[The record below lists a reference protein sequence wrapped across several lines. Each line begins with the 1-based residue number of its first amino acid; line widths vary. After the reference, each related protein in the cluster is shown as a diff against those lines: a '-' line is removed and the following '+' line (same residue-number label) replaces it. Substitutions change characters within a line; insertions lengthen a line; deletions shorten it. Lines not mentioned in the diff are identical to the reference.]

1 MRLKSFYAKTM
12 TEAMHMVRE
21 ALGED
26 AIILAT
32 REERGGPSRGGAV
45 RVTAAIDPGDYD
57 ERAFDDTGFGTGDL
71 GGPNFETHGRSAPPS
86 ADTWLQYDEEDEE
99 SAVAEEITDAMLRHA
114 VPEDVMDQILSCA
127 TVVGFEQPG
136 VALVAAMEHLFQ
148 FTPLPQGV
156 TSKALMFVGPPGSGK
171 TLAAAKAAA
180 RGVMNGLKV
189 GVIST
194 DTVRAGGLEQ
204 LAAFTKLLRTDLKA
218 AESPEAL
225 AKAVAGFKGY
235 DQIIIDTAGM
245 NPFNT
250 DDIRKLA
257 RLIGAAPIEPYLVL
271 PGGMDAE
278 ECGEIGRVFSTI
290 GAHTLV
296 PSRVDMARR
305 LGGLLSAAH
314 HGGLSFAD
322 ASNTPKVADGFVS
335 LNPKNLSKLLMPGA
349 YRNETARGQHQPA
362 LRRTGTHQ

>member
-1 MRLKSFYAKTM
+1 
-12 TEAMHMVRE
+12 MVRDT
-21 ALGED
+21 LGED

-32 REERGGPSRGGAV
+32 REEKGGKAV
-45 RVTAAIDPGDYD
+45 RVTAAIDPADYD
-57 ERAFDDTGFGTGDL
+57 ERSY
-71 GGPNFETHGRSAPPS
+71 GGPAFETHGLSEPSA
-86 ADTWLQYDEEDEE
+86 ADTWLQYDGEDEE
-99 SAVAEEITDAMLRHA
+99 SAVAEEVTDAMLRHA

-136 VALVAAMEHLFQ
+136 VALVAAIEHLFQ
-148 FTPLPQGV
+148 FTPLPQGAS
-156 TSKALMFVGPPGSGK
+156 SKAMMFVGPPGSGK
-171 TLAAAKAAA
+171 TLAVAKTAA
-180 RGVMNGLKV
+180 RGVMNGLRV

-204 LAAFTKLLRTDLKA
+204 LAAFTKLLRVELKKADSPATLKA
-218 AESPEAL
+218 QLAAL
-225 AKAVAGFKGY
+225 KGC

-250 DDIRKLA
+250 EDVKKLA
-257 RLIGAAPIEPYLVL
+257 RLIGAGMIEPYLVL

-278 ECGEIGRVFSTI
+278 ESGEMGRIFATI

-296 PSRVDMARR
+296 PSRIDMARR

-322 ASNTPKVADGFVS
+322 ASNTPKVADGLLS
-335 LNPKNLSKLLMPGA
+335 LNPKTLAKLLMPAA
-349 YRNETARGQHQPA
+349 YRNERTPA
-362 LRRTGTHQ
+362 QASQRRTGTQ

>member
-1 MRLKSFYAKTM
+1 
-12 TEAMHMVRE
+12 MVRDT
-21 ALGED
+21 LGED

-32 REERGGPSRGGAV
+32 REEKGGKAV
-45 RVTAAIDPGDYD
+45 RVTAAIDPNDYD
-57 ERAFDDTGFGTGDL
+57 ERSYGAPAF
-71 GGPNFETHGRSAPPS
+71 EMHGRQEPSA

-127 TVVGFEQPG
+127 TVVGFDQPG
-136 VALVAAMEHLFQ
+136 VAMVAAIEHLFQ
-148 FTPLPQGV
+148 FKPLPQGP
-156 TSKALMFVGPPGSGK
+156 TKKAMMFVGPPGSGK
-171 TLAAAKAAA
+171 TLAAAKTAA
-180 RGVMNGLKV
+180 RGAMNGLKV

-204 LAAFTKLLRTDLKA
+204 LAAFTKLLRVELKKSDSPASLRDQIA
-218 AESPEAL
+218 AL
-225 AKAVAGFKGY
+225 KGC

-250 DDIRKLA
+250 EDVKRLA
-257 RLIGAAPIEPYLVL
+257 KLIGAGDIEPYLVL

-278 ECGEIGRVFSTI
+278 ESGEIGRVFATI

-305 LGGLLSAAH
+305 LGGILSAAH

-322 ASNTPKVADGFVS
+322 ASNTPKVADGLFS
-335 LNPKNLSKLLMPGA
+335 LNPQVLSKLLMPSAYPKGA
-349 YRNETARGQHQPA
+349 YRNETVQPIHRQ
-362 LRRTGTHQ
+362 RRTGTQ

>member
-1 MRLKSFYAKTM
+1 
-12 TEAMHMVRE
+12 MVRE

-32 REERGGPSRGGAV
+32 REERGGPAHGGGV

-57 ERAFDDTGFGTGDL
+57 ERAFADGGVFGNEDFVDA
-71 GGPNFETHGRSAPPS
+71 PHFETHGRSAPTS
-86 ADTWLQYDEEDEE
+86 AETWLQYDDEDEE
-99 SAVAEEITDAMLRHA
+99 SAVAEEITDAMLRHG

-136 VALVAAMEHLFQ
+136 VALVAAIEHLFQ
-148 FTPLPQGV
+148 FKPLPQGR
-156 TSKALMFVGPPGSGK
+156 TGKAMMFVGPPGSGK
-171 TLAAAKAAA
+171 TLAVAKAAA

-204 LAAFTKLLRTDLKA
+204 LAAFTKLLRTDLRP
-218 AESPEAL
+218 AENPESL
-225 AKAVAGFKGY
+225 AKAVAAFKGY
-235 DQIIIDTAGM
+235 DQIMIDTAGM

-278 ECGEIGRVFSTI
+278 ECGEIARVFATI

-296 PSRVDMARR
+296 PTRIDMARR

-314 HGGLSFAD
+314 HGGLAFAD

-335 LNPKNLSKLLMPGA
+335 LNPKNLSKLFMPGA
-349 YRNETARGQHQPA
+349 YRNERAQGQRQPA
-362 LRRTGTHQ
+362 PRRTGTHQ